1 MSTTSTPAS
10 LKRISQN
17 SSVSPM
23 EVTSLRIPQVTGG
36 LRNTETIPGTTYTEM
51 SRDAT
56 NTYVPENDPR
66 GGGGGT
72 VPPPIANFTM
82 PCMEQVYYALGL
94 TKLLSDTTRTRH
106 TEMTCNQALAD
117 LKVRL
122 GRVEKEQEEA
132 ETNYKMAS
140 AKVETLRER
149 LTEVLK
155 VSVMQGT
162 ELVHSRDR
170 SMTPAAF
177 KILLLNIKSEIS
189 MAARASR
196 RFESTCEKRE
206 AILNSMELVQ
216 TTVESQTDYVSILES
231 LDKKLS
237 SIASGVE
244 SFKTNATKQAAS
256 ATSAMQKLTAI
267 QDGNNLITSDINEA
281 MDTATRVTQGG
292 DNMLNSGGNMDEFQK
307 FLESCQAAAYPS
319 TSITSSS

>member
-1 MSTTSTPAS
+1 MSTTPAS
-10 LKRISQN
+10 LKRIAQQAATVEP
-17 SSVSPM
+17 SS
-23 EVTSLRIPQVTGG
+23 TFRFPQVAGG
-36 LRNTETIPGTTYTEM
+36 LRNTDTSTPTYTEM
-51 SRDAT
+51 TRDAV

-66 GGGGGT
+66 GGAGGDNT
-72 VPPPIANFTM
+72 ALPPVNFTM

-94 TKLLSDTTRTRH
+94 TKLLSDSTRTRH

-117 LKVRL
+117 LRIRL

-132 ETNYKMAS
+132 ESNYKIAS
-140 AKVETLRER
+140 ARVETLRER
-149 LTEVLK
+149 LTDVLK
-155 VSVMQGT
+155 VSIMQGT
-162 ELVHSRDR
+162 ELVHSRDK

-177 KILLLNIKSEIS
+177 KILLLTIKSEIS

-244 SFKTNATKQAAS
+244 SFKSNATKQAAS

-281 MDTATRVTQGG
+281 MDTATRMTQGGG

-307 FLESCQAAAYPS
+307 FIESCQAAAYPS
-319 TSITSSS
+319 